1 MEARKLPDTELK
13 TLVIRM
19 LKEDREHFNKEISI
33 KRDINPAWSNV
44 SKFTKSVGCRAVI
57 RTCASWLLAQCS
69 FYCMHMLGVG
79 PCQVF
84 HRQIIVH
91 EIQSAPFSCWEKK
104 DMFLFLMLRVVI
116 GKIKEG
122 LSAGVREIKR
132 VSRNTPARAGLIYS
146 DSTRVTW
153 QSGGWSPTRY
163 QIWVPGSS
171 KLLICP
177 L

>member
-1 MEARKLPDTELK
+1 M
-13 TLVIRM
+13 
-19 LKEDREHFNKEISI
+19 
-33 KRDINPAWSNV
+33 

-69 FYCMHMLGVG
+69 FYCMYILGVG

-91 EIQSAPFSCWEKK
+91 EIQCPPFFGWEKK

-122 LSAGVREIKR
+122 LSAGVREREFLETCQQEQDWFIL
-132 VSRNTPARAGLIYS
+132 TPPGRTGKAEAGPLP
-146 DSTRVTW
+146 
-153 QSGGWSPTRY
+153 GTRY
-163 QIWVPGSS
+163 GFLEVQNCSYVLCKVIRQDASTKTLWIHV
-171 KLLICP
+171 LL